1 MSAEVLLCFAV
12 EPRAALSRIAATG
25 TLMLLAATGMGAP
38 ALPARTEAGTSAL
51 GQAGTPTTGTTGV
64 SAAVAPVVVREEKLV
79 IPTWQIGPPSV
90 HPLYPGPQGVI
101 YPYTLND
108 VLTDSKVD
116 RAYDAVFLENE
127 YVQVLILPELGGRIH
142 GALDRTNGYKWL
154 YWQPTV
160 KPGLISMTGA
170 WISGGVEWNFP
181 HGHRPSGFMPVD
193 HRVVRHEDGSAT
205 VWVGETEPVYG
216 TRWLVGMTLEPG
228 RSRLRCDY
236 VFVNPTSHR
245 RSFQFW
251 ATAATHANEWSQAQ
265 YPGDIVAG
273 HGKTEFWHWPVH
285 DGVDLAWWKNVQN
298 ASSFFAWESR
308 DDWFGTY
315 DHRARGGLVHAA
327 DHRVM
332 PGKKLWTWGAGPS
345 GRIWEDILSE
355 GGGAYFEPQAG
366 AFSDN
371 QPDYHWLAPHEVR
384 TAQDYWYPVRDI
396 RGFSGASAD
405 FALQTDLAAGKAFG
419 GVHATSVFEDLKVVL
434 KDARDGRVLREAFAR
449 VAPDRPL
456 LLEAT
461 APTGATVY
469 DLYLSVQDGAG
480 RRLIELRRRAPR
492 EVPLPAPQAEWG
504 EPGSLTQD
512 QLFHCGEWLDR
523 FRRTAEALRCYEEAL
538 RRDPGDSRVNLELG
552 FLALKQARFEDAL
565 RSFDTAAARD
575 GGLARLHFGR
585 ALAAL
590 GLGRRDEA
598 YEGFRRAS
606 VAGEEAAAAR
616 LALARLELAR
626 DQAREA
632 LDWASKAEAINGPF
646 ADAPAL
652 AAVAHRQLRQAERA
666 LAAAERALSLDP
678 MHVLAAREKALALR
692 ALGGPTAADWEAT
705 RAGIMRGAV
714 QNSIELAS
722 AYAEAG
728 RFADADAVLAEA
740 LAPVPGATST
750 SLASSPAATYAG
762 PMPLYLRA
770 SFRRALGDEAAAAGL
785 LRDAARAPLAGA
797 LPHRLVE
804 KRALEE
810 AIAAVPGDAS
820 AHHLLGNL
828 LYGLG
833 QREEGLRHWKE
844 AVRLDERLALAW
856 RNVGYAEAQLHR
868 DDRAALAAYD
878 RAFAVDPSDA
888 RVLLERDQAA
898 ERLRLP
904 AAERRALLE
913 RHRATVDGRDDLAAR
928 FVDLLLESGD
938 AAHLAEAERILTTR
952 HFHTWEGAYGLHHAW
967 VEAQQALGDAALAR
981 GDRALAR
988 RHYQQAALYPKNL
1001 EVAPRTPD
1009 LRAHVLWSQARAES
1023 GGARKALL
1031 KRILDERYPRPS
1043 LGSYYQALARRV
1055 LGEAAGA
1062 RALLDSLERAA
1073 REDAAVGA
1081 PERTRA
1087 VGHYLLSLVLRER
1100 GDAAGAEAELAKARA
1115 LDPQPRRRALTRAQ
1129 IEYAGGH
1136 Q

>member
-1 MSAEVLLCFAV
+1 MKIQLE
-12 EPRAALSRIAATG
+12 RIAATG
-25 TLMLLAATGMGAP
+25 RLTLLAALVMAGQVTP
-38 ALPARTEAGTSAL
+38 AWADPG
-51 GQAGTPTTGTTGV
+51 GGPTTGAT
-64 SAAVAPVVVREEKLV
+64 VVVREETLV
-79 IPTWQIGPPSV
+79 IPTWQIGPASPHPS
-90 HPLYPGPQGVI
+90 YPGPQGVI

-108 VLTDSKVD
+108 VLTDRKVD

-142 GALDRTNGYKWL
+142 GALDKTNGYRWL

-170 WISGGVEWNFP
+170 WISGGIEWNFP

-193 HRVVRHEDGSAT
+193 HRVVRHADGSAT

-265 YPGDIVAG
+265 YPGDVVAG
-273 HGKTEFWHWPVH
+273 HGKTEFWHWPVD
-285 DGVDLAWWKNVQN
+285 DGLDLTWWKNVQN
-298 ASSFFAWESR
+298 ASSFFAWQSQ

-315 DHRARGGLVHAA
+315 DHRARGGLVHVA
-327 DHRVM
+327 DHRTM

-355 GGGAYFEPQAG
+355 GGGAYYEPQAG

-371 QPDYHWLAPHEVR
+371 QPDYHWMAPHEVR

-396 RGFSGASAD
+396 RGFSEANAD
-405 FALQTDLAAGKAFG
+405 LALQTDLAGGAAFG
-419 GVHATSVFEDLKVVL
+419 GVHATSVFEGLTVVL
-434 KDARDGRVLREAFAR
+434 KDARDGRVLREAVAR
-449 VAPDRPL
+449 IAPDRPL

-461 APTGATVY
+461 APAGATVY
-469 DLYLSVQDGAG
+469 DLHLSVQDRDG
-480 RRLIELRRRAPR
+480 RALLELQRRAPR
-492 EVPLPAPQAEWG
+492 QAPLPDPQADWG
-504 EPGSLTQD
+504 EPATLTQD

-538 RRDPGDSRVNLELG
+538 RRDPGDSRVNLEMG
-552 FLALKQARFEDAL
+552 FLALKQARFADAL
-565 RSFDTAAARD
+565 ASFDAAAARD
-575 GGLARLHFGR
+575 AGRARLQFGR

-598 YEGFRRAS
+598 YEGLRRAA
-606 VAGEEAAAAR
+606 VAGEAAPAAR
-616 LALARLELAR
+616 LGLARLELGRGHA
-626 DQAREA
+626 EA
-632 LDWASKAEAINGPF
+632 ALAWAAKAEALNGVF

-652 AAVAHRQLRQAERA
+652 AAVAHRALRQSEQA
-666 LAAAERALSLDP
+666 LAAAERALALDP
-678 MHVLAAREKALALR
+678 MHFMAAREKALALR
-692 ALGGPTAADWEAT
+692 ALGKADAGWDAT
-705 RAGIMRGAV
+705 RAGIMRGAA
-714 QNSIELAS
+714 QNAIELAS

-728 RFADADAVLAEA
+728 RFDDADAVLAEA
-740 LAPVPGATST
+740 VTTPP
-750 SLASSPAATYAG
+750 PAEGGAG
-762 PMPLYLRA
+762 PMHLYLRA
-770 SFRRALGDEAAAAGL
+770 TFRKALGDHAAASAF
-785 LRDAARAPLAGA
+785 LRDAAQAPLAGA
-797 LPHRLVE
+797 LPHRLLE

-810 AIAAVPGDAS
+810 AIAAVPADAS

-833 QREEGLRHWKE
+833 QREEGLRHWRE
-844 AVRLDERLALAW
+844 AVRIDARLALAW

-868 DDRAALAAYD
+868 DDRAALDAYD
-878 RAFAVDPSDA
+878 HAFALDPSDA
-888 RVLLERDQAA
+888 RVLLERDQTA

-904 AAERRALLE
+904 ASERRALLE

-938 AAHLAEAERILTTR
+938 AAQLAEADRILTTR

-967 VEAQQALGDAALAR
+967 VEVQQALGDAALAR

-1009 LRAHVLWSQARAES
+1009 LRAHVLWSQARAET
-1023 GGARKALL
+1023 GATRRALL
-1031 KRILDERYPRPS
+1031 TRITDERLPRPS
-1043 LGSYYQALARRV
+1043 LASYYQALARQA
-1055 LGEAAGA
+1055 LGQPAEA
-1062 RALLDSLERAA
+1062 RALLDRLEQAA
-1073 REDAAVGA
+1073 RDDAAASA

-1100 GDAAGAEAELAKARA
+1100 GDAAGADAELASARA

>member
-1 MSAEVLLCFAV
+1 MTPRGLASASL
-12 EPRAALSRIAATG
+12 
-25 TLMLLAATGMGAP
+25 LLACVGAP
-38 ALPARTEAGTSAL
+38 AAGAPPA
-51 GQAGTPTTGTTGV
+51 V
-64 SAAVAPVVVREEKLV
+64 SVREEKLV
-79 IPTWQIGPPSV
+79 IPTWEIGPPSV

-108 VLTDSKVD
+108 VLTDRKAESP
-116 RAYDAVFLENE
+116 YDAVFLENE
-127 YVQVLILPELGGRIH
+127 YVQVLILPQLGGRIH
-142 GALDRTNGYKWL
+142 GALDKTNGYKWL
-154 YWQPTV
+154 YWQPTI

-193 HRVVRHEDGSAT
+193 HRVVRHENGSAT

-251 ATAATHANEWSQAQ
+251 ATSATHANEWSQAQ
-265 YPGDIVAG
+265 YPGDVVAG

-285 DGVDLAWWKNVQN
+285 DGVDLTWWKNVPN

-315 DHRARGGLVHAA
+315 DHRAGGGLVHVA

-396 RGFSGASAD
+396 RGFSSASAD
-405 FALQTDLAAGKAFG
+405 FALHTDLSAGKAIG
-419 GVHATSVFEDLKVVL
+419 GVHATSAVEGLKVVL
-434 KDARDGRVLREAFAR
+434 RDARDGRVLRETVAR

-456 LLEAT
+456 LLEAA

-469 DLYLSVQDGAG
+469 DLQLSVQDSAG
-480 RRLIELRRRAPR
+480 RTLIELQRRAPR
-492 EVPLPAPQAEWG
+492 EVPLPRPQAEWG
-504 EPGSLTQD
+504 EPAALTQD

-523 FRRTAEALRCYEEAL
+523 FRRTTEALRCYEEAL

-565 RSFDTAAARD
+565 RSFDTAAMRD
-575 GGLARLHFGR
+575 AGRARLHFGR

-598 YEGFRRAS
+598 YEGFRRAAI
-606 VAGEEAAAAR
+606 AGEEAAAAR

-626 DQAREA
+626 DRAGEA
-632 LDWASKAEAINGPF
+632 LDWASKAEARSGLF

-652 AAVAHRQLRQAERA
+652 AAVAQRRLRQPERA
-666 LAAAERALSLDP
+666 LAAAERGLALDP
-678 MHVLAAREKALALR
+678 MHFMAAREKALALR

-714 QNSIELAS
+714 QNAIELAS

-728 RFADADAVLAEA
+728 RFDDADAVLAEA
-740 LAPVPGATST
+740 LTASPGPVPPAVPPAVAAAPVV
-750 SLASSPAATYAG
+750 AG

-770 SFRRALGDEAAAAGL
+770 SFRKALGDEAAAASL
-785 LRDAARAPLAGA
+785 LRDAAQAPVAGA

-856 RNVGYAEAQLHR
+856 RNVGYAEAQLRH
-868 DDRAALAAYD
+868 DDRAALASYD
-878 RAFAVDPSDA
+878 RAFALDPRDA

-913 RHRATVDGRDDLAAR
+913 RHRDTVDGRDDLAAR

-938 AAHLAEAERILTTR
+938 AAHLVEAERILTTR

-981 GDRALAR
+981 GDRAFAR
-988 RHYQQAALYPKNL
+988 RHYRAAALYPKNL

-1009 LRAHVLWSQARAES
+1009 LRAHVLFCQARAES
-1023 GGARKALL
+1023 GGARMALL

-1043 LGSYYQALARRV
+1043 LGSYYQALARQA
-1055 LGEAAGA
+1055 LGETAAA
-1062 RALLDSLERAA
+1062 QTLLDRLERTA
-1073 REDAAVGA
+1073 REDVAVGA